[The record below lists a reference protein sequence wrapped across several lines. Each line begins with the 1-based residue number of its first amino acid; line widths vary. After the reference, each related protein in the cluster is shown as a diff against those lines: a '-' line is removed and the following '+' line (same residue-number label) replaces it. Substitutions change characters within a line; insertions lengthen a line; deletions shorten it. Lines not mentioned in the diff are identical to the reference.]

1 MIHTTDFCLEYC
13 GEQEND
19 PNGYIRCAFGGGF
32 FFLLNQI
39 TRRKA
44 PHTHTESLSFFFFSE
59 LSNSII
65 MSHHCH
71 DEHCDHD
78 HEDLPESG
86 EQMLLY
92 SKIDRDNVRC
102 LNEAEPGMGKSVIKP
117 WNERFDNSKVR

>member
-13 GEQEND
+13 GEQESD
-19 PNGYIRCAFGGGF
+19 PNGYIRCAFGF
-32 FFLLNQI
+32 FSFKSDCQKKKSTAHTHRVPFLL
-39 TRRKA
+39 
-44 PHTHTESLSFFFFSE
+44 FFSE

>member
-1 MIHTTDFCLEYC
+1 
-13 GEQEND
+13 
-19 PNGYIRCAFGGGF
+19 
-32 FFLLNQI
+32 
-39 TRRKA
+39 
-44 PHTHTESLSFFFFSE
+44 
-59 LSNSII
+59 

>member
-1 MIHTTDFCLEYC
+1 MTQTDTYAALL
-13 GEQEND
+13 G
-19 PNGYIRCAFGGGF
+19 

-39 TRRKA
+39 ARRRKA